1 MRIAHRLATVAA
13 VGAVAVGT
21 VAVAPAAQAD
31 DLGTTS
37 LATVLGV
44 DGVVGNGFDSNW
56 DDFDIVREAADA
68 VIAAKGSSTPVALLG
83 DGDVG
88 ADRVHPHGPRV
99 PAARARPDGDL
110 AERGQDLRRRG
121 RASASTRS
129 RPSCSTTWSRARST
143 PARPSPLTAPTVT
156 TVQGGGITVDVR
168 STDPL
173 RVRLVDQDPDALNPA
188 ADRRRPGHQRG
199 QQADRPRDQPG
210 APAGQPLAVGLKAST
225 AGGATPLP
233 GAAPSVCPGSGQ
245 AARLSCRTSGPTGH
259 VLVQVT
265 SRYSHS
271 MPTVVA

>member
-56 DDFDIVREAADA
+56 NDFDIVREAADA

-83 DGDVG
+83 DGDV
-88 ADRVHPHGPRV
+88 A
-99 PAARARPDGDL
+99 
-110 AERGQDLRRRG
+110 
-121 RASASTRS
+121 
-129 RPSCSTTWSRARST
+129 
-143 PARPSPLTAPTVT
+143 LTAFIPTDRAFRRLVHDLTGTWPNEAQTFAVVASLGIDTVEAVLLYHVVPGTIDSAAALAADGATVT

-168 STDPL
+168 STSPL

-188 ADRRRPGHQRG
+188 LIAGDLDINKGNKQIAHGINRVLRPVN
-199 QQADRPRDQPG
+199 
-210 APAGQPLAVGLKAST
+210 L
-225 AGGATPLP
+225 
-233 GAAPSVCPGSGQ
+233 
-245 AARLSCRTSGPTGH
+245 
-259 VLVQVT
+259 
-265 SRYSHS
+265 
-271 MPTVVA
+271 